1 MREFKVEKS
10 EDGIRLNRY
19 LRKLLPNM
27 KDSVRHKLLRKNYFK
42 VNGVKATG
50 DEVLKTGDRI
60 NIYLGDETFEKFAKQ
75 IEQKIVKSVSVDK
88 NDILY
93 EDENVIIYNKAAG
106 ILSQGDK
113 SNEQSVNTI
122 LNNYLRKKDSGKS
135 ALLFKPSVV
144 NRLDRNTSG
153 IIIFAKTNVAARE
166 ISNAIRNGELEK
178 HYKAV
183 VNGNVESEQGELV
196 NLLKKDE
203 GKNIVFIKEYNNV
216 EEPGYSAVRLK
227 YKVISRDKG
236 TTTLDINLLT
246 GKSHQIRAQLSYF
259 GHPIICDKKYMD
271 TDLYNMNV
279 EQFKKKTQE
288 LTCYKIAFP
297 KFENEILKNIS
308 NKKFELRG

>member
-216 EEPGYSAVRLK
+216 EEPGYSVVRLK

-271 TDLYNMNV
+271 IDLYNMNV

>member
-19 LRKLLPNM
+19 LRNLLPNM

-203 GKNIVFIKEYNNV
+203 GKN
-216 EEPGYSAVRLK
+216 
-227 YKVISRDKG
+227 
-236 TTTLDINLLT
+236 
-246 GKSHQIRAQLSYF
+246 
-259 GHPIICDKKYMD
+259 
-271 TDLYNMNV
+271 
-279 EQFKKKTQE
+279 
-288 LTCYKIAFP
+288 
-297 KFENEILKNIS
+297 
-308 NKKFELRG
+308 